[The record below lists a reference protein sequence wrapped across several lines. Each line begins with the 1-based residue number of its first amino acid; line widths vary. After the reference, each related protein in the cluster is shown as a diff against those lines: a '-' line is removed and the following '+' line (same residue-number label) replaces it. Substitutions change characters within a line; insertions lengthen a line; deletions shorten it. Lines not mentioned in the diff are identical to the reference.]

1 MRWLSSHFHLYSD
14 LPASASGMLIS
25 EPMELRWDEFLEESS
40 AFQWNYRF
48 NSSATTMT
56 YAHSN
61 PTTCI
66 FEEWKRALELD
77 EKMCQIRRALSQM
90 STVSPNPD
98 IILAMARI
106 QRINSPAIPVLTS
119 TYQYYIV
126 SLFSPKTK
134 TTCILCWCQNSLR
147 VIPATLPEPS
157 VVRNSHLTARNN

>member
-1 MRWLSSHFHLYSD
+1 MRWLSSHFHLYID

-25 EPMELRWDEFLEESS
+25 EPMELRGDEFLEESS

-66 FEEWKRALELD
+66 FEEWNRALKLN

-90 STVSPNPD
+90 STVSPNPE
-98 IILAMARI
+98 ISFWPWQGSRELILPPSQFWHR
-106 QRINSPAIPVLTS
+106 LTS
-119 TYQYYIV
+119 TI
-126 SLFSPKTK
+126 LSPYSPQKPKRHAYCVDAKTP
-134 TTCILCWCQNSLR
+134 CGSSQQLCR
-147 VIPATLPEPS
+147 
-157 VVRNSHLTARNN
+157 SHLLSETLISRNN